1 MTIDCE
7 DDWQEYENWKRQ
19 QENDNPDI
27 DYPYV
32 LGDFKQEIP
41 AVTTRI
47 VVIDKEG
54 KSYCNYDC
62 DRITLSF
69 KHEGL
74 TLQILV
80 EDLPYEDDLF

>member
-1 MTIDCE
+1 MTVEWE
-7 DDWQEYENWKRQ
+7 DEWQEYENWKRQ

-32 LGDFKQEIP
+32 LGDFKQ
-41 AVTTRI
+41 
-47 VVIDKEG
+47 G

-80 EDLPYEDDLF
+80 EDVPYEDDLF